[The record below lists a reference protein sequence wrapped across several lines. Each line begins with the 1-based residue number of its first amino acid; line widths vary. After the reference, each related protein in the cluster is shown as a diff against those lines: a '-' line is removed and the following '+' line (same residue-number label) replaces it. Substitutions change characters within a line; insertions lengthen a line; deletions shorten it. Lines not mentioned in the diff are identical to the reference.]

1 MCHRKFIF
9 IDPLNSIL
17 EKIILNLICNFEIPK
32 FENIY
37 LSFRIYQ
44 YTFETNVSFKFTDT
58 DLYSELILLIILSM
72 KNQHFD

>member
-1 MCHRKFIF
+1 MFTKYYCFI
-9 IDPLNSIL
+9 S
-17 EKIILNLICNFEIPK
+17 K

-37 LSFRIYQ
+37 LSFRIYHIYQ
-44 YTFETNVSFKFTDT
+44 YTCETNVSFKFTDT

>member
-1 MCHRKFIF
+1 MFTKYYCFI
-9 IDPLNSIL
+9 S
-17 EKIILNLICNFEIPK
+17 K

-44 YTFETNVSFKFTDT
+44 YTCETNVSFKFTDT

>member
-1 MCHRKFIF
+1 MFTKYYCFI
-9 IDPLNSIL
+9 S
-17 EKIILNLICNFEIPK
+17 K

-44 YTFETNVSFKFTDT
+44 YTFGTNVSFKFT